1 MYKEPNKIRNEKS
14 KCLLGSEKETVV
26 AGAGYGNNTSSLA

>member
-14 KCLLGSEKETVV
+14 KCLLGREKKTVGTGDRDTAITPTV
-26 AGAGYGNNTSSLA
+26 